1 MRSRNGVLVRF
12 TEERWQHV
20 VDRHPEMSRLRE
32 EVLETLAGPDMIQKG
47 DFGELLALK
56 LYPDTPLGEKFL
68 VVAYREISAEDGFV
82 LTTYL
87 TRRPSVRRETLWKK
101 R

>member
-1 MRSRNGVLVRF
+1 M
-12 TEERWQHV
+12 
-20 VDRHPEMSRLRE
+20 VDRHPEMGSLRRK
-32 EVLETLAGPDMIQKG
+32 VLETLAEPDMIQKG

-56 LYPDTPLGEKFL
+56 LYPKTPLDEKFL

-87 TRRPSVRRETLWKK
+87 TRRPSVRGETLWKK